1 MLTKEGFVQ
10 RQQNL
15 WSLLPSSIESV
26 LIGDD
31 RHVQYFCG
39 FRANPISFS
48 ADQESA
54 LLLTREGKSIFFADN
69 FTRRT
74 AVAEIFVSEEVIQ
87 GWYDH
92 KHSVG
97 NRHQALSQVLGTH
110 LSRVCQTT
118 LLFEK
123 EGISVELASVLPEA
137 QTGVVVDRQAMSL
150 GAIIRELR
158 RSKLADEVSLLQRCM
173 DAGAAGQAVAFEAV
187 VPGATELEVYLAVQ
201 TAVQRAAGLACIVY
215 GDFRATNAEAFK
227 LGGLPTTYQL
237 KDGDLMILDFSVVIA
252 GYRSDFT
259 NTVAVGEPTVAQA
272 AQADACIEALFAAET
287 KLIAGASCSAVFN
300 AANVTLVKRGYPELP
315 HHAGHGL
322 GMEHPELPI
331 LVAESTDTL
340 VAGDV
345 VTLEPGVYTEG
356 TGGMRFEHNYLITD
370 SGCKRLSHHEL
381 GLQQA

>member
-39 FRANPISFS
+39 FRTNPISFS
-48 ADQESA
+48 ADQQSA
-54 LLLTREGKSIFFADN
+54 LLLTREGKSILFADN

-74 AVAEIFVSEEVIQ
+74 AAAEIFVAEEVIQ
-87 GWYDH
+87 SWYDH

-97 NRHQALSQVLGTH
+97 NRYQALSQGLGTH
-110 LSRVCQTT
+110 LSSICKTT
-118 LLFEK
+118 LLMEK
-123 EGISVELASVLPEA
+123 EGVSVELASVVPEA
-137 QTGVVVDRQAMSL
+137 LTDVVVDGQAKSL
-150 GAIIRELR
+150 GTIVRELR
-158 RSKLADEVSLLQRCM
+158 RSKLPDEISLLQRCM
-173 DAGAAGQAVAFEAV
+173 DAGAAGQAAAFDAV
-187 VPGATELEVYLAVQ
+187 VPGATELEVYIAVQ
-201 TAVQRAAGLACIVY
+201 AAVQRTAGLACIVY
-215 GDFRATNAEAFK
+215 GDFRATNAEAFN

-237 KDGDLMILDFSVVIA
+237 KEGDLMILDFSVVIA

-259 NTVAVGEPTVAQA
+259 NTVAVGEPTALQA
-272 AQADACIEALFAAET
+272 AQADACIDALIAAEPQ
-287 KLIAGASCSAVFN
+287 LVAGGSCSAVFN
-300 AANVTLVKRGYPELP
+300 AANRILVERGYPGLS

-331 LVAESTDTL
+331 LVSESTDTL
-340 VAGDV
+340 VVGDV
-345 VTLEPGVYTEG
+345 VTLEPGVYLEG
-356 TGGMRFEHNYLITD
+356 TGGMRFEHNYVITD

-381 GLQQA
+381 GLR